1 MEPISGDF
9 AQEMCMKVSDVM
21 TPDPVC
27 CLPTDTAEKAAK
39 ILRDHNVGCV
49 PVVLDQKS
57 RQLIGIIT
65 DRDLC
70 CTVVAS
76 GLEPKATPIKRFVTT
91 NPLTCRI
98 DDSLDVC
105 LNLMQVYQLRRI
117 PVIDDEERCIGII
130 SQADLVRHKAAKTLD
145 TLAEISKSRPEAV
158 SRTA

>member
-1 MEPISGDF
+1 MF
-9 AQEMCMKVSDVM
+9 AMKVSDVM

-27 CLPTDTAEKAAK
+27 CLPTDTAEKTAK
-39 ILRDHNVGCV
+39 ILRDHNVGSV
-49 PVVLDQKS
+49 PVVLDHKS

-98 DDSLDVC
+98 DDSVDVC
-105 LNLMQVYQLRRI
+105 VNLMQVYQLRRI
-117 PVIDDEERCIGII
+117 PVIDDEERCIGIV
-130 SQADLVRHKAAKTLD
+130 SQADLARHNTEKTIE
-145 TLAEISKSRPEAV
+145 TLAEVSKSRPESFSLSA
-158 SRTA
+158 

>member
-1 MEPISGDF
+1 
-9 AQEMCMKVSDVM
+9 MKVSDVM

-39 ILRDHNVGCV
+39 ILRDHNVGAV
-49 PVVLDQKS
+49 PVVLDRKS

-91 NPLTCRI
+91 NPLTCRES
-98 DDSLDVC
+98 DTVEVC
-105 LNLMQVYQLRRI
+105 VSLMQLYQLRRI
-117 PVIDDEERCIGII
+117 PVIDDEERCIGMV
-130 SQADLVRHKAAKTLD
+130 SQADLARHKAAKTLE
-145 TLAEISKSRPEAV
+145 TLEEVSQSRPESV

>member
-1 MEPISGDF
+1 
-9 AQEMCMKVSDVM
+9 MKVSDVM

-39 ILRDHNVGCV
+39 KLRDHNVGSV
-49 PVVLDQKS
+49 PVVLDHKS

-91 NPLTCRI
+91 NPLTCRES
-98 DDSLDVC
+98 DSLHLCV
-105 LNLMQVYQLRRI
+105 NLMQVDHILRI
-117 PVIDDEERCIGII
+117 P
-130 SQADLVRHKAAKTLD
+130 
-145 TLAEISKSRPEAV
+145 
-158 SRTA
+158 

>member
-1 MEPISGDF
+1 
-9 AQEMCMKVSDVM
+9 MKVSDVM

-39 ILRDHNVGCV
+39 ILRDHNVGAV
-49 PVVLDQKS
+49 PVVLDRKS

-76 GLEPKATPIKRFVTT
+76 GLEPKATPIKRFVTS
-91 NPLTCRI
+91 NPLTCRES
-98 DDSLDVC
+98 DTVDVC
-105 LNLMQVYQLRRI
+105 MNLMQLYQLRRI
-117 PVIDDEERCIGII
+117 PVIDDEERCIGMV
-130 SQADLVRHKAAKTLD
+130 SQADLARHKAAKTLE
-145 TLAEISKSRPEAV
+145 TLEEVSQARPESV

>member
-1 MEPISGDF
+1 
-9 AQEMCMKVSDVM
+9 MKVSDVM

-39 ILRDHNVGCV
+39 ILRDRNVGSV
-49 PVVLDQKS
+49 PVVLDHKS

-91 NPLTCRI
+91 NPLTCRES
-98 DDSLDVC
+98 DTVDVC
-105 LNLMQVYQLRRI
+105 MNLMQLYQLRRI
-117 PVIDDEERCIGII
+117 PVIDDEEKCIGMV
-130 SQADLVRHKAAKTLD
+130 SQADLARHKAAKTLE
-145 TLAEISKSRPEAV
+145 TLEEVSQSRPESV